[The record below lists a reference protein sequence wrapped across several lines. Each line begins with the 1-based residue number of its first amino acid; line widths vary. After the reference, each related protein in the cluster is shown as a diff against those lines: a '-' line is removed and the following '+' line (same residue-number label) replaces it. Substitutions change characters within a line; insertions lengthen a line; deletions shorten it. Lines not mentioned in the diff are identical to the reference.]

1 MKKIV
6 LLCLFSIIISS
17 RIFAIPK
24 AVPEKIQKIFHDEF
38 STIKNASFFDFG
50 DYYEVYFKK
59 ENNSSEKVYY
69 NSHGEIIQTV
79 KYYSESELDP
89 FIKEKMNKKYKG
101 KAICGVT
108 EVQSK
113 IEHFYQIILEDQS
126 SLYVV
131 KLDGKSLEE
140 ISKRFHKG

>member
-1 MKKIV
+1 MKKII
-6 LLCLFSIIISS
+6 LLCLFSIITST
-17 RIFAIPK
+17 RLFAIPT

-38 STIKNASFFDFG
+38 PTIKNATFYDFG
-50 DYYEVYFKK
+50 GYYEVFLKM
-59 ENNSSEKVYY
+59 ENNSSERVYY
-69 NSHGEIIQTV
+69 NPNGEIIQTL

-101 KAICGVT
+101 KTISCIT

-113 IEHFYQIILEDQS
+113 LEHFYQIILEDQS

-131 KLDGKSLEE
+131 KLDGKSLVET
-140 ISKRFHKG
+140 SKKFHNG